1 MADGAAREGAGLI
14 CHNLT
19 FAGVVR
25 MMALETDLIGRAR
38 AGDRAAFEALVA
50 PLIEPAA
57 QLARAI
63 LRDWH
68 EAEDAVQEATFKA
81 WRAVGRLQERTASPR
96 AWYLTIVANEAR
108 SRRRGRWWRTIRLAD
123 PRIDSTGPDPEQHV
137 SQSVDLERAMRRLRE
152 SERLILFMHF
162 YLDLPLDEVGR
173 VLGLSTQAVRSRMYR
188 ATRRMRP
195 ALRCQ
200 EGL

>member
-1 MADGAAREGAGLI
+1 MRLESGL
-14 CHNLT
+14 
-19 FAGVVR
+19 V
-25 MMALETDLIGRAR
+25 DRAR
-38 AGDRAAFEALVA
+38 AGDLAAFEALVS
-50 PLIEPAA
+50 PLIESAS
-57 QLARAI
+57 QIARAI

-81 WRAVGRLQERTASPR
+81 WRAVARLRDDTTSLR

-108 SRRRGRWWRTIRLAD
+108 SRRRGRWWNVIRLAE
-123 PRIDSTGPDPEQHV
+123 PRGDFHGPGPEEHA
-137 SQSVDLERAMRRLRE
+137 SQSVDLERAMRLLSDR
-152 SERLILFMHF
+152 ERLILFMHY
-162 YLDLPLDEVGR
+162 YLDLPLDEIGR
-173 VLGLSTQAVRSRMYR
+173 VLGLSTQGVKSRMYR